1 MSKKQYNT
9 INDFLE
15 DVSFKNWALQ
25 NNGTDINFWEFWIAN
40 NPEKNELVNKAKDL
54 VLGVSFNKDLVSK
67 EKVAFEWKKLEAK
80 IQEKTKVSKVSK
92 VPKAPK
98 SKVIFFRK
106 FSAAASILLLFS
118 LGFYFLNSNS
128 KVTHKTNY
136 GEILNIKLQDGSDV
150 TLNSNSSLSYYK
162 NESRRVWLSGEAFF
176 QVDKKVVTQA
186 KFWVITKDLSVEVY
200 GTSFNV
206 STKQEKTA
214 VFLEEGNIWLKL
226 KNGTDKKMIPGN
238 YISYSAE
245 ENKILEDKN
254 IFNPIIKTSWKD
266 GSLLFENLSLE
277 KAMEK
282 IEESY
287 GYSIVFKDDNS
298 KDILITGA
306 VPITN
311 IDICIKAIEKSAGVL
326 IVKKEN
332 SLIIS
337 KK

>member
-1 MSKKQYNT
+1 MIKKQYNT

-15 DVSFKNWALQ
+15 DASFKNWTLQ

-54 VLGVSFNKDLVSK
+54 VLGVSFNKDLVSR

-80 IQEKTKVSKVSK
+80 IQKKTKA
-92 VPKAPK
+92 PKAPK
-98 SKVIFFRK
+98 AKVRFLRK
-106 FSAAASILLLFS
+106 FSAAASILLLLS
-118 LGFYFLNSNS
+118 LGLYFLESNS
-128 KVTHKTNY
+128 KITHKTNY

-162 NESRRVWLSGEAFF
+162 NESRKVWLSGEAFF

-206 STKQEKTA
+206 STKKEKTD
-214 VFLEEGNIWLKL
+214 VFLEEGSIWLKL
-226 KNGTDKKMIPGN
+226 KNGADKKMIPGN

-298 KDILITGA
+298 KNILITGA

-311 IDICIKAIEKSAGVL
+311 IDICIKAIEKSAGVF

-337 KK
+337 RK

>member
-1 MSKKQYNT
+1 MIKKQYNT

-54 VLGVSFNKDLVSK
+54 VLGVSFNKDLVSR

-80 IQEKTKVSKVSK
+80 IQKKT
-92 VPKAPK
+92 KAPK
-98 SKVIFFRK
+98 AKVRFLRK
-106 FSAAASILLLFS
+106 FSAAASILLLLS
-118 LGFYFLNSNS
+118 LGLYFLESNS
-128 KVTHKTNY
+128 KITHKTNY

-162 NESRRVWLSGEAFF
+162 NESRKVWLSGEAFF

-206 STKQEKTA
+206 STKKEKTD

-226 KNGTDKKMIPGN
+226 KNGADKKMIPGN

-298 KDILITGA
+298 KNILITGA

-311 IDICIKAIEKSAGVL
+311 IDICIKAIEKSAGVF

-337 KK
+337 RK

>member
-1 MSKKQYNT
+1 MIKKQYNT

-40 NPEKNELVNKAKDL
+40 NPEKNELVDKAKDL
-54 VLGVSFNKDLVSK
+54 VLGVSFNKDLVSR
-67 EKVAFEWKKLEAK
+67 EKVAFEWEKLEAK
-80 IQEKTKVSKVSK
+80 IQKKTKA
-92 VPKAPK
+92 PKAPK
-98 SKVIFFRK
+98 EKVRFLRK

-118 LGFYFLNSNS
+118 LSLYFLKSNS
-128 KVTHKTNY
+128 KITHKTNY

-162 NESRRVWLSGEAFF
+162 NESRKVWLSGEAFF

-206 STKQEKTA
+206 STKKEKTD

-226 KNGTDKKMIPGN
+226 KNGADKKMIPGN

-298 KDILITGA
+298 KNILITGA

-332 SLIIS
+332 NLTIS
-337 KK
+337 RK

>member
-1 MSKKQYNT
+1 MIKREYNT
-9 INDFLE
+9 IHDFLE

-40 NPEKNELVNKAKDL
+40 NPEKNELVHKAKDL

-80 IQEKTKVSKVSK
+80 IQAKTNVSKTK
-92 VPKAPK
+92 K
-98 SKVIFFRK
+98 SKSKLRFLK
-106 FSAAASILLLFS
+106 QLSAAASILLLIS
-118 LGFYFLNSNS
+118 IGFYVINKNT
-128 KVTHKTNY
+128 KITHKTNY

-150 TLNSNSSLSYYK
+150 TLNSNSSLSYYE
-162 NESRRVWLSGEAFF
+162 NESRKVWLSGEAFF
-176 QVDKKVVTQA
+176 QVDKKVVTKA
-186 KFWVITKDLSVEVY
+186 KFWVLTKDLSVEVF

-206 STKQEKTA
+206 NTKKKKTG

-226 KNGTDKKMIPGN
+226 KNGADKKMIPGN

-245 ENKILEDKN
+245 KNEILEDKN
-254 IFNPIIKTSWKD
+254 IFNPTIKTSWKD
-266 GSLLFENLSLE
+266 GSLFFESLSLE

-287 GYSIVFKDDNS
+287 GYSIVFKEENTR
-298 KDILITGA
+298 KFLITGA

-311 IDICIKAIEKSAGVL
+311 IDICIKAIEKSVDV
-326 IVKKEN
+326 IIIKKEN
-332 SLIIS
+332 SLIIR

>member
-1 MSKKQYNT
+1 MIKKKYNT

-15 DVSFKNWALQ
+15 DGSFKNWAIQ
-25 NNGTDINFWEFWIAN
+25 NNGTDINFWEFWIEN
-40 NPEKNELVNKAKDL
+40 NPDKAALVSKAKDL
-54 VLGVSFNKDLVSK
+54 VLGVSFDKNFVGK
-67 EKVAFEWKKLEAK
+67 EKVAIEWKKLESKIKAK
-80 IQEKTKVSKVSK
+80 QV
-92 VPKAPK
+92 APK
-98 SKVIFFRK
+98 RKVRFLK
-106 FSAAASILLLFS
+106 QFSVAASILLLIS
-118 LGFYFLNSNS
+118 VGFYFVNSNS
-128 KVTHKTNY
+128 KITHKTNY
-136 GEILNIKLQDGSDV
+136 GEILNIKLLDGSDV

-162 NESRRVWLSGEAFF
+162 NESRKVWLSGEAFF
-176 QVDKKVVTQA
+176 QVDKKVVTNA
-186 KFWVITKDLSVEVY
+186 KFWVLTDDLSVEVY

-206 STKQEKTA
+206 NTKKKKTD

-226 KNGTDKKMIPGN
+226 KNGADKKMIPGN

-245 ENKILEDKN
+245 KNEILEDKN
-254 IFNPIIKTSWKD
+254 IFNPTIKTSWKD

-287 GYSIVFKDDNS
+287 GFSIVFKDDIS
-298 KDILITGA
+298 KNTLITGA

-311 IDICIKAIEKSAGVL
+311 IDICIKAIEKSVDV
-326 IVKKEN
+326 IIIKNDN